1 MSYEGRGGNSTTR
14 NSHKAE
20 ILDWI
25 LPLHENGRQSGEIT
39 LERRKSD
46 WLQEGWAIKS
56 MMMESSGIVWAV
68 QCQPGLLSETLS
80 ETHIYTHRGEERGR
94 EVV

>member
-14 NSHKAE
+14 NNHKAE

-56 MMMESSGIVWAV
+56 MMVESSGIVWAV